1 MRLAHRVGL
10 GLAVAWA
17 AGLLVASYQ
26 VQAWQDRLV
35 RVLVHLQANDLVR
48 AKALAAG
55 QGVRSD
61 WYRDRALTLLQAVEQ
76 LHEPPPW
83 TAVMPGSWR
92 IFDDLEG
99 RATQR
104 IGHAFSHIVV
114 ETLRREIEKRA
125 AHLTGAALDPYTEA
139 LDPGPSCKGPSLTA
153 STAPTLD
160 VAQMAEFEAM
170 AHFLAEARRM
180 DQAVASFRAVL
191 HHPQVDGADLQR
203 VVHYSLG
210 TALSGPASRHL
221 ALLRQQPDEADP
233 HGEAL
238 ARRVA
243 HALRCGARAGMAA
256 LQARL
261 TTHNPLLASEQAV
274 LEATSPE
281 VLYARGQEHDVQAL
295 ARRLRDAMAHIEAQK
310 VLLASADHDWM
321 QAHAQ
326 GLGPAHDSLLAQ
338 LGDLSLLGPALANEL
353 AMQARQ
359 RRAQWHAAMERVT
372 RGPDA
377 GLAWDDAQA
386 RFVQTPR
393 RVELHAGLA
402 ALLTR
407 LTTGPTPER
416 LLAQGVSCPGGCAR
430 RATTPHA
437 RWDTAAEAEAPAST
451 AD

>member
-48 AKALAAG
+48 VKALAAG

-61 WYRDRALTLLQAVEQ
+61 WYRDRALTLLQVVEQ
-76 LHEPPPW
+76 LHEPLFW
-83 TAVMPGSWR
+83 TVLMPGSWR
-92 IFDDLEG
+92 VFDDLEG

-104 IGHAFSHIVV
+104 IGHAFGHIVV

-125 AHLTGAALDPYTEA
+125 AYLTGAALDPYTEA

-153 STAPTLD
+153 RTAPTLD

-170 AHFLAEARRM
+170 ARFLVEARRM

-191 HHPQVDGADLQR
+191 HHPQGDGADLQR

-210 TALSGPASRHL
+210 AALSGPASRNL
-221 ALLRQQPDEADP
+221 ALLRHQPDEADP

-238 ARRVA
+238 TQRLA
-243 HALRCGARAGMAA
+243 HALRCSARAGMSA
-256 LQARL
+256 LQVQL
-261 TTHNPLLASEQAV
+261 TTHHPLLVSEQAV
-274 LEATSPE
+274 LEATSVE
-281 VLYARGQEHDVQAL
+281 VLFPRGQEHDVQAL
-295 ARRLRDAMAHIEAQK
+295 AQRLRAAMAHIEAQK

-326 GLGPAHDSLLAQ
+326 GLGAAHDSLLAQ
-338 LGDLSLLGPALANEL
+338 LGQLSLLGPDLAAEL
-353 AMQARQ
+353 TMQAQQ
-359 RRAQWHAAMERVT
+359 RRSQWIAAMARVT

-377 GLAWDDAQA
+377 GIAWNDAMG
-386 RFVQTPR
+386 RFVQTQR
-393 RVELHAGLA
+393 RADLHAGLA
-402 ALLTR
+402 GLLTQ
-407 LTTGPTPER
+407 LKTGPTPER
-416 LLAQGVSCPGGCAR
+416 LLPQGVSCQAGCAR